1 MPLKQVNLRQPERL
15 VRKCSALKGRQKK
28 QGNLRQLSL
37 RLLLSRW
44 AVTVGYLW
52 PDLPYILVNM
62 FITNVHGFSSNYI
75 NQPMRFSPI
84 LSEVHVPPSNPPFPI
99 TRPFTNC
106 DETEIHLYL
115 LASTGGHY
123 SSIHVHRGQEPSGS
137 ETRDTI
143 THTHSHIQILCQ
155 FSGLYFPEGV
165 RKRARDTS
173 TYSGIYSRERTWN
186 LLSGDWLSFAPEGDT
201 TFIILVSKHA
211 QHLTSHGCVI
221 LSVQCGTEQT
231 LLSSIMVSPYLY
243 FSMKVNAMPQMLCQV
258 GLILNLLT
266 FALISC
272 NNQL

>member
-1 MPLKQVNLRQPERL
+1 MFTDFPQTILTNPWG
-15 VRKCSALKGRQKK
+15 SHPSSQK
-28 QGNLRQLSL
+28 S
-37 RLLLSRW
+37 
-44 AVTVGYLW
+44 
-52 PDLPYILVNM
+52 M
-62 FITNVHGFSSNYI
+62 F
-75 NQPMRFSPI
+75 
-84 LSEVHVPPSNPPFPI
+84 LPSNPPFPI
-99 TRPFTNC
+99 TRPFKNC

-115 LASTGGHY
+115 LASTGGHC

-173 TYSGIYSRERTWN
+173 PYSGIYSRERTWN
-186 LLSGDWLSFAPEGDT
+186 LLSDDWLSFAPEGDT